1 MLFLTLEYCN
11 ILVLIFILLAFQTNY
26 QIFQQRSWYVTD
38 YLFHNRKRTFEKAL
52 LFKNSHIW
60 YHSPLRVMW
69 QCSEKR
75 NLIKMDF
82 KMAPN
87 SLRSDFTRE

>member
-1 MLFLTLEYCN
+1 MIWIEKCCK
-11 ILVLIFILLAFQTNY
+11 AFQTNY